1 MTELDQRTSSA
12 ATEIA
17 HPLPRVVEDRDDRG
31 YADIQSYAAL
41 GDGRTVALVARD
53 GRIDWLPLP
62 DLNSVPPFAALLDAT
77 DGGFIELQ
85 PTSPYRVTRSYLTST
100 AVLETTFHTDE
111 GVARVTDAL
120 NTGLAGRLPW
130 CELAR
135 RIEGLSGSVTLRG
148 VVAPGTLL
156 NTASPWIS
164 DTVHGTVL
172 RVDGV
177 TMAVRTLN
185 DSTVEVAPRQI
196 VVHYRT
202 TAGSRHLLGLVST
215 DREPL
220 RVPDPENLDDGVD
233 LTIENWQKWSASI
246 RYDGPWADTVARSAI
261 ALKVLIYAPT
271 GAVAAAATTS
281 LPESLT
287 AQKNWDYRF
296 SWIRDTAFSL
306 AALLQLGVR
315 EETHGAISWMLR
327 VLRAHGQKVSVLQT
341 LDGHLPGGEVTQFDV
356 EGWRGHGPVVGGN
369 RASGQLQLGVYGDL
383 FNIVQLYVDD
393 GNVLDDGTARLMS
406 TVADQA
412 ADYWRRAD
420 AGIWELEE
428 TRHYT
433 TSKLGCWQA
442 LTKAVHLGEIG
453 QIPGPVRSM
462 ALRGGGHHALDRG
475 ELLVRGPRRVRI
487 LSGQWETRRLDPAA
501 RDQWLRSRRPDA
513 AHHRCAD
520 QTPRAWAAPVS
531 LQRRIRGGGHVRGVL
546 VLAGRRTG
554 AHRSDEPCRHPD
566 GRARRHAQRRGAG
579 VGDDRPGRRRLPR
592 QLPTGPQPSGDHQRR
607 THHRRGPEV
616 WVVSVG
622 ELRVWHR
629 PMMDRWRAVERGDR
643 RRFRRRRVRARRRP
657 GKGSA
662 RPRDGR

>member
-1 MTELDQRTSSA
+1 MTDLGHRAATASGDGSA
-12 ATEIA
+12 AAEVA
-17 HPLPRVVEDRDDRG
+17 EPRPVDDRDERG
-31 YADIQSYAAL
+31 YADIASYAAL

-62 DLNSVPPFAALLDAT
+62 DLDSVPPFAALLDAEE
-77 DGGFIELQ
+77 GGFVALE
-85 PTSPYRVTRSYLTST
+85 PTDPYRVTRRYLPRT
-100 AVLETTFHTDE
+100 AVLETTFHTSA
-111 GVARVTDAL
+111 GVARVTDSL

-135 RIEGLSGSVTLRG
+135 RIDGISGSVTLRG

-172 RVDGV
+172 RIDGL

-185 DSTVEVAPRQI
+185 DTDVEVSPRRI
-196 VVHYRT
+196 TMRFDT
-202 TAGSRHLLGLVST
+202 TAGSRHLLGLAST

-220 RVPDPENLDDGVD
+220 LVPDPQAIDAGVD
-233 LTIENWQKWSASI
+233 LTVANWDKWSASL
-246 RYDGPWADTVARSAI
+246 RYDGPWADTVERSAI
-261 ALKVLIYAPT
+261 ALKLLIFAPT

-327 VLRAHGQKVSVLQT
+327 VLRSQTEEIGVLQA
-341 LDGHLPGGEVTQFDV
+341 LDGHLPDDDVTHFDV
-356 EGWRGHGPVVGGN
+356 EGWRGHGPVVAGN

-383 FNIVQLYVDD
+383 FNIVQLYVDA
-393 GNVLDDGTARLMS
+393 GNVLDDATGRLM
-406 TVADQA
+406 TNIADDA
-412 ADYWRRAD
+412 ADHWRRAD

-453 QIPGPVRSM
+453 QILGPV
-462 ALRGGGHHALDRG
+462 
-475 ELLVRGPRRVRI
+475 
-487 LSGQWETRRLDPAA
+487 
-501 RDQWLRSRRPDA
+501 
-513 AHHRCAD
+513 
-520 QTPRAWAAPVS
+520 
-531 LQRRIRGGGHVRGVL
+531 
-546 VLAGRRTG
+546 
-554 AHRSDEPCRHPD
+554 
-566 GRARRHAQRRGAG
+566 
-579 VGDDRPGRRRLPR
+579 
-592 QLPTGPQPSGDHQRR
+592 
-607 THHRRGPEV
+607 
-616 WVVSVG
+616 
-622 ELRVWHR
+622 
-629 PMMDRWRAVERGDR
+629 DRWRFEADAIREWVQANCWSEALDAYEFYPGSDQLDASILLHAISGFDRGDR
-643 RRFRRRRVRARRRP
+643 MRRTLDALTAHLGDGPHLYRYSGASDEEATFVACSYWMVAALAHTKQPDRARTLMDELV
-657 GKGSA
+657 GTLSDVGLVSEMIDAADGSFLGNFPQA
-662 RPRDGR
+662 LSHLAIINAALTIHHV

>member
-12 ATEIA
+12 AAEIA

-85 PTSPYRVTRSYLTST
+85 PTSPYRVTRIYLTST

-185 DSTVEVAPRQI
+185 DSAVEVAPRQI

-453 QIPGPVRSM
+453 QIPGPV
-462 ALRGGGHHALDRG
+462 
-475 ELLVRGPRRVRI
+475 
-487 LSGQWETRRLDPAA
+487 
-501 RDQWLRSRRPDA
+501 
-513 AHHRCAD
+513 
-520 QTPRAWAAPVS
+520 
-531 LQRRIRGGGHVRGVL
+531 
-546 VLAGRRTG
+546 
-554 AHRSDEPCRHPD
+554 
-566 GRARRHAQRRGAG
+566 
-579 VGDDRPGRRRLPR
+579 
-592 QLPTGPQPSGDHQRR
+592 
-607 THHRRGPEV
+607 
-616 WVVSVG
+616 
-622 ELRVWHR
+622 
-629 PMMDRWRAVERGDR
+629 DRWRFEAEAITHWIEENCWSEALDAYEFYPGSGKLDASILLHAISGFDRGDR
-643 RRFRRRRVRARRRP
+643 MRRTIDALIKHLGHGPHLYRYSGASEEEATFVACSYWLVAALVHTDQMSRADTLMDELVGTLNDVGLVSEMIDP
-657 GKGSA
+657 VDDGFLGNFPQALSHLAIINAALTIDGA
-662 RPRDGR
+662 RKSS